1 MAQAAFTLRQ
11 LRYFVAAVEEGGVAQ
26 ASRRLNI
33 SPPSVSDSIKKLE
46 ESFGVQLFIRHHAS
60 GVSLTPAGSRFYEHA
75 LRLLRH
81 AREFEQN
88 ARAELDIMTGR
99 IELGCFATVTPAY
112 MPGLLAGFSSEY
124 PLVEVHLTEGS
135 RDQLVADLSS
145 GVFDLVMLY
154 DYGLPAEIQRTPL
167 LPPLGASVVLPKNH
181 RLAGA
186 SKLSLRQLS
195 NEPLILLDVKPS
207 SEYFLGLFQR
217 LGITPHVAY
226 RSPSIEMVRGLVGRG
241 LGYSVLVT
249 RPVHNLTYDG
259 FELVTIPVRDDLP
272 ASNLVMAW
280 HSRSRL
286 TKPSQVFVSYCK
298 SRIATVRGDLL
309 VNAVNK

>member
-1 MAQAAFTLRQ
+1 MAQSAFTLRQ
-11 LRYFVAAVEEGGVAQ
+11 LRYFVAAVEQGGVAQ

-75 LRLLRH
+75 LELLRR

-99 IELGCFATVTPAY
+99 IEVGCFETVTPAY
-112 MPGLLAGFSSEY
+112 MPGLLAGFSREH

-135 RDQLVADLSS
+135 RDQLVAELSS
-145 GVFDLVMLY
+145 GHFDVIMVY
-154 DYGLPAEIQRTPL
+154 DYGLPADIERTPL

-186 SKLSLRQLS
+186 AKLSLRQLAS
-195 NEPLILLDVKPS
+195 EPLILLDVKPS
-207 SEYFLGLFQR
+207 AEYFLDLFHR
-217 LGITPHVAY
+217 LGLAPNVAY

-259 FELVTIPVRDDLP
+259 FEVVTIPVRDDLP
-272 ASNLVMAW
+272 PSNLVMAW
-280 HSRSRL
+280 HSRARL
-286 TKPSQVFVSYCK
+286 TKPSQAFVDYCK
-298 SRIATVRGDLL
+298 SRIATVRGDILAS
-309 VNAVNK
+309 AVKT